1 MVHCFAF
8 MVREKR
14 FSKIQ
19 KNFFMS
25 VDGYH

>member
-1 MVHCFAF
+1 MGHCFAF

-25 VDGYH
+25 VDGYR